1 MATKERK
8 KTSSKDT
15 VSGRKSSN
23 TINNIEKN
31 NTKSAKN
38 AISGKKQIQANDDR
52 TIKIIVGLTLIV
64 LGVFL
69 FAAVE
74 FQAAGQFG
82 NVIGKFLKGT
92 MGAIGIVFPFYLIL
106 VGIMMIADKTV
117 RVSTMS
123 FVLGLIILLMLCVI
137 NSGRFINPEKIVFNA
152 KDFFDKGVTL
162 KSGGLFGMGL
172 GSLLVKYLGKIGLY
186 CIGIGVAVLCTFIL
200 LKDTPI
206 KKLINHIRIRNQERL
221 IEKNELREV
230 KAKEKEDRLK
240 EKERIK
246 ENQKKINDIKAEQKR
261 KREETKAKNAKEIE
275 EGSHD
280 GLFAS
285 WPSLFPKDH
294 EVIDDSSKFD
304 KGLPLNPKEERIIN
318 VMNDDS
324 NRPQISRGLG
334 LEPQRVIE
342 PGHGLGEELTTL
354 PKENYDSRAEGLKI
368 VQSSVQPKNETAPSR
383 TRVDNEKEKRMPV
396 EKTRSDYTSPATTSS
411 NSETKNV
418 DKISNREAKDA
429 TLDEAEFNKVK
440 KPRRY
445 KKPPIDLLK
454 YVSSNQDLSKT
465 NSELKE
471 KAELLERTLQ
481 SFNVDAKVIQVT
493 QGPAVTRYEIQ
504 PNVGVKVNKIV
515 SLADDIALNLRA
527 RSIRIEAP
535 IPGKAA
541 VGIEVEND
549 NVNMVT
555 IRELIDSKEFKQ
567 ADSKIS
573 FGVGRDIAGKA
584 IVADLKSMPHLL
596 IAGSTGSGKSVCINS
611 IITSILYKADPDEV
625 KLVLIDPKVVELGDY
640 NGIPHLL
647 IPVVTD
653 ATKAAASLNW
663 AVAEMTNRYK
673 LFADNHVKDL
683 AGYNEF
689 LKSEG
694 RKDETLP
701 QVVIIIDELADLM
714 MAAPSQVEESICRL
728 AQLARAAGMHLIVAT
743 QRPSV
748 DVITGL
754 IKANIPS
761 RIAFAVASQF
771 DSRTILD
778 MGGAEKLVGKG
789 DMLYNPLGM
798 GKPIR
803 VQGCFISA
811 EETHRVI
818 DFVKNQQDAEY
829 DNQVLDTINKGN
841 AQGSG
846 GDSTDELFDEA
857 VQFVIEAG
865 KASTS
870 LIQRRFRIGYN
881 RAANIIDEME
891 ARGIIGPA
899 DGSKPRQ
906 VFATSVPGTEEDE
919 VYSDNESGSEDITTS
934 SSEEGI
940 INESSSE
947 LESSSEAV
955 YESGQEIREDTKFTY
970 HSDSE
975 EEFDSRNSKLIQDL
989 WDDMDNK

>member
-1 MATKERK
+1 MATKKETK
-8 KTSSKDT
+8 KGNGKT
-15 VSGRKSSN
+15 VSKN
-23 TINNIEKN
+23 TKTNR
-31 NTKSAKN
+31 NTKSATSTRQEVASN
-38 AISGKKQIQANDDR
+38 GKKQIQSNDDR
-52 TIKIIVGLTLIV
+52 SMKIIAGLIFIV

-82 NVIGKFLKGT
+82 NIIGEYLKGT
-92 MGAIGIVFPFYLIL
+92 MGHIGIVFPFFLIIA
-106 VGIMMIADKTV
+106 GILMIADKTV
-117 RVSTMS
+117 KFNTFS
-123 FVLGLIILLMLCVI
+123 FAIGVVILLMLCI
-137 NSGRFINPEKIVFNA
+137 ANSGRFIDPQKIVFNP
-152 KDFFDKGVTL
+152 KDFFEKGVEL

-172 GSLLVKYLGKIGLY
+172 GSFLVKYLGKIGLY
-186 CIGIGVAVLCTFIL
+186 CISIGVAILATFIL
-200 LKDTPI
+200 LKDTPA
-206 KKLINHIRIRNQERL
+206 KKLINQIRIKNQERK
-221 IEKNELREV
+221 IAKSEYKQELE
-230 KAKEKEDRLK
+230 KEKEERKL
-240 EKERIK
+240 EEERIRENKRRINEIK
-246 ENQKKINDIKAEQKR
+246 EDQKR
-261 KREETKAKNAKEIE
+261 RRQETKEKNAKEINGE
-275 EGSHD
+275 TKKGFLDNVHIVPLGHD
-280 GLFAS
+280 AL
-285 WPSLFPKDH
+285 D
-294 EVIDDSSKFD
+294 EYDSTKFD
-304 KGLPLNPKEERIIN
+304 KGIPFDERTERIVSAVNNELNPEPDTSEFNFERDLN
-318 VMNDDS
+318 S
-324 NRPQISRGLG
+324 SRLG
-334 LEPQRVIE
+334 IE
-342 PGHGLGEELTTL
+342 PIRVAKRGFGLGEED
-354 PKENYDSRAEGLKI
+354 YDSRSDGIITKKTSGNSEKNKPATGKQDLTNTAEEQVKI
-368 VQSSVQPKNETAPSR
+368 NPFLDNTSKDNRVKSSVKSDKTQDDISGNKL
-383 TRVDNEKEKRMPV
+383 EKITNK
-396 EKTRSDYTSPATTSS
+396 
-411 NSETKNV
+411 
-418 DKISNREAKDA
+418 
-429 TLDEAEFNKVK
+429 EAENAVLNESDFNKVK
-440 KPRRY
+440 RTKKY
-445 KKPPIDLLK
+445 KYPTPDLLK
-454 YVSSNQDLSKT
+454 YVRSETDLTKT
-465 NSELKE
+465 NSELKD
-471 KAELLERTLQ
+471 KAELLERTLN

-555 IRELIDSKEFKQ
+555 IRELIDSKEFKK
-567 ADSKIS
+567 AESKIA

-611 IITSILYKADPDEV
+611 IITSILYKANPDEV
-625 KLVLIDPKVVELGDY
+625 KFVLIDPKVVELGDY

-647 IPVVTD
+647 IPVVTE
-653 ATKAAASLNW
+653 ATKAAAALNW

-673 LFADNHVKDL
+673 LFADNHVRDL
-683 AGYNEF
+683 KSYNEQ
-689 LKSEG
+689 LKARGE
-694 RKDETLP
+694 EILP
-701 QVVIIIDELADLM
+701 QIVIIIDELADLM
-714 MAAPSQVEESICRL
+714 MAAPSQVEESITRL

-748 DVITGL
+748 DVITGV

-803 VQGCFISA
+803 VQGCFISD
-811 EETHRVI
+811 EEIHRVI

-829 DNQVLDTINKGN
+829 SDEVMETINRGN
-841 AQGSG
+841 VQGGS
-846 GDSTDELFDEA
+846 DYKDELFDEA
-857 VQFVIEAG
+857 VEYVIGAG

-899 DGSKPRQ
+899 EGSKPRQ
-906 VFATSVPGTEEDE
+906 VLATSYNEEPDYTEDEAVDASDTASDIDSYEEEESPDSNVNNPSSRYTEEIYD
-919 VYSDNESGSEDITTS
+919 
-934 SSEEGI
+934 
-940 INESSSE
+940 
-947 LESSSEAV
+947 A
-955 YESGQEIREDTKFTY
+955 K
-970 HSDSE
+970 
-975 EEFDSRNSKLIQDL
+975 NSKMIQDL

>member
-1 MATKERK
+1 MATNETK
-8 KTSSKDT
+8 KTGKKTAASTTKSTKSTNGTSSTVNKSGKAAT
-15 VSGRKSSN
+15 VS
-23 TINNIEKN
+23 
-31 NTKSAKN
+31 
-38 AISGKKQIQANDDR
+38 KKQVQETDDR
-52 TIKIIVGLTLIV
+52 TMKIVVGLIFIV

-82 NVIGKFLKGT
+82 NVIGEYLKGT
-92 MGAIGIVFPFYLIL
+92 MGLIGIIFPFYLII
-106 VGIMMIADKTV
+106 VGIMMITDKTV
-117 RVSTMS
+117 KFSTLS
-123 FVLGLIILLMLCVI
+123 FVLGLLILLMLCVI
-137 NSGRFINPEKIVFNA
+137 NSGRFINPEKLVFNA
-152 KDFFDKGVTL
+152 KDFFNKGVDL

-172 GSLLVKYLGKIGLY
+172 GTFLVKYLGKVGLY
-186 CIGIGVAVLCTFIL
+186 AISIGVTILSTFIL

-206 KKLINHIRIRNQERL
+206 KKFINYLRIKNQERV
-221 IEKNELREV
+221 IERNEQKEV
-230 KAKEKEDRLK
+230 RAKEKEDRLK

-246 ENQKKINDIKAEQKR
+246 ENQKKINEIKEEQKR
-261 KREETKAKNAKEIE
+261 RREENKARAILEKETNADSSDE
-275 EGSHD
+275 
-280 GLFAS
+280 LFKS

-294 EVIDDSSKFD
+294 EVIDDSSRFD
-304 KGLPLNPKEERIIN
+304 KGLPLDPKEERIIN
-318 VMNDDS
+318 VMNEETD
-324 NRPQISRGLG
+324 RAPISQGLG
-334 LEPQRVIE
+334 LEPQRVAA
-342 PGHGLGEELTTL
+342 PGHGLGEELITL
-354 PKENYDSRAEGLKI
+354 PKESYDSRAEGIKI
-368 VQSSVQPKNETAPSR
+368 ISSA
-383 TRVDNEKEKRMPV
+383 EKRSTRERIETEKPV
-396 EKTRSDYTSPATTSS
+396 KTQEAPRKTAMSTSAPEESEKTVER
-411 NSETKNV
+411 
-418 DKISNREAKDA
+418 ISNKDA
-429 TLDEAEFNKVK
+429 RDAILDESEFNKVK
-440 KPRRY
+440 KPRKY
-445 KKPPIDLLK
+445 KKPSIDLLK
-454 YVSSNQDLSKT
+454 YMARSQDLSKT

-471 KAELLERTLQ
+471 KAELLENTLK
-481 SFNVDAKVIQVT
+481 SFNVDAKVVQVT

-527 RSIRIEAP
+527 RSIRIEGP

-567 ADSKIS
+567 AESKIS

-683 AGYNEF
+683 QSYNDF
-689 LKSEG
+689 LASEG
-694 RKDETLP
+694 RKDEKLP

-803 VQGCFISA
+803 VQGCFISS

-829 DNQVLDTINKGN
+829 DNQVLESINKGN
-841 AQGSG
+841 TQGSG
-846 GDSTDELFDEA
+846 GDAVDELFDEA
-857 VQFVIEAG
+857 VAFVIEVG

-891 ARGIIGPA
+891 IRGIIGPA
-899 DGSKPRQ
+899 EGSKPRQ
-906 VFATSVPGTEEDE
+906 VFATSVQKTEDE
-919 VYSDNESGSEDITTS
+919 DNEIIEDLPAEEQVIDEAPEVIHTESE
-934 SSEEGI
+934 
-940 INESSSE
+940 
-947 LESSSEAV
+947 
-955 YESGQEIREDTKFTY
+955 F
-970 HSDSE
+970 DSE
-975 EEFDSRNSKLIQDL
+975 EEFDPGNSKMIQDL